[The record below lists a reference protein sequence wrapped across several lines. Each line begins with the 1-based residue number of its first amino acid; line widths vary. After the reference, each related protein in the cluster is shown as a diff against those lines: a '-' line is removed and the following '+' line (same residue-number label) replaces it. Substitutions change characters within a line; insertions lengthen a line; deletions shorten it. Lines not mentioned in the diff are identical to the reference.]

1 MKRGVILATLL
12 LIVIT
17 ESVLCWNPAQASVE
31 YCIMSHAKP
40 VEVPYLDLTINQVRE
55 RNEQQ
60 NRVFTGAELDHAD
73 ADYTEPGGD
82 PEDYEEG
89 TGEPLPELVE
99 SASGDETG
107 LFTWMD
113 EYGNTEVGL
122 TYLGDWTTTAY
133 CPCGICCGEYATG
146 YTASGTLATANHTV
160 ACGSL
165 PFGTHVMIDGI
176 IYTVEDTGVE
186 GEWIDIFFDSH
197 DEALIYGMQTKEI
210 YLVENSYE

>member
-60 NRVFTGAELDHAD
+60 NRVSTGAELDHAD

-89 TGEPLPELVE
+89 TGEPMPELVE
-99 SASGDETG
+99 PEPVGEDGDE
-107 LFTWMD
+107 
-113 EYGNTEVGL
+113 NTEAADGL
-122 TYLGDWTTTAY
+122 IYLGDWTTTAY
-133 CPCGICCGEYATG
+133 CPCEICCGEYATG

-197 DEALIYGMQTKEI
+197 DEALIYGMQTEEI